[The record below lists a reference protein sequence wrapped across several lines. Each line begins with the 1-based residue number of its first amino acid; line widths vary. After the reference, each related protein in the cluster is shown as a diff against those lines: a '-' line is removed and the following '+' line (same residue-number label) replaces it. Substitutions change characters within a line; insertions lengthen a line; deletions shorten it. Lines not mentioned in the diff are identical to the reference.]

1 MEKLN
6 PLSLRASL
14 AADGT
19 SVRAEVS
26 VTLSSIP
33 LLTLRMY
40 PSPPQL
46 PKCHCQPA
54 SLPLC
59 PLVNFISLL
68 IMQPSNYSIFV
79 TFSSIHCLSHGSFCE
94 TCVSHSIQV
103 TSWRKICVL
112 NCKLNA
118 GDSLSHWSQQLE
130 RLPELQNLLLETG
143 SERQTWSTEVAQVTR
158 SRIHPKHHFL
168 LACLAEAGAFPPPKC
183 V

>member
-1 MEKLN
+1 MVGGVVLPHRAVGKLN

-26 VTLSSIP
+26 ITLSSIP
-33 LLTLRMY
+33 LLTLHMY

-68 IMQPSNYSIFV
+68 IMQPANYSIFV
-79 TFSSIHCLSHGSFCE
+79 TFSSIHCFSRGSFCE
-94 TCVSHSIQV
+94 TCVSQCVFFLTLREEHTAQ
-103 TSWRKICVL
+103 TSL
-112 NCKLNA
+112 ASSMLP
-118 GDSLSHWSQQLE
+118 LSAN
-130 RLPELQNLLLETG
+130 LPRTG
-143 SERQTWSTEVAQVTR
+143 LPSPYS
-158 SRIHPKHHFL
+158 SH
-168 LACLAEAGAFPPPKC
+168 
-183 V
+183 